1 MTSATPHE
9 GAAEPAAEAPQP
21 ATTGTVDD
29 GQSQQLDGRPVCDEP
44 TPAQLAADL
53 EHFDAVQQE
62 LSRRLGSV
70 AD

>member
-21 ATTGTVDD
+21 ATTGM
-29 GQSQQLDGRPVCDEP
+29 DGRPVCDEP